1 MHKTNSKKGSIM
13 LPFLF
18 LKFKRSLIMELS
30 VVILAAGKGTRM
42 KSILPKV
49 MQPLAGKPLL
59 AHVLS
64 TAKQIAANNILVVY
78 GHGGELVQQH
88 FAQEGIAW
96 ALQAEQKGTGHAVQM
111 ALPHLAATGKTLIL
125 YGDVP
130 LTTPQTLQQLL
141 DLVTNDN
148 SLGLLTVNLANPTG
162 YGRIVREAGLVQ
174 RIVEQKDANEAEKQI
189 TEVNTGILCVPNH
202 YLHHCLPLLQNNNAQ
217 GEYYL
222 TDIIALAVAQGLS
235 IKTHQPQA
243 AWEVEGIN
251 DKLQLATLERVYQ
264 RLQADHLMRAGAT
277 MIDPNRFDV
286 RGTVSIGMDVSFD
299 VNVIL
304 EGDNHFG
311 NGVQIGAN
319 CILKNCTLADGVII
333 KANSVLEGA
342 VIGKNADVGP
352 FARIRAGTQLAAN
365 VHIGNFVEVK
375 NTIMHEGAK
384 AGHLSYLGDA
394 EIGARSNIGAG
405 TITCNYDGANKS
417 KTTIGANA
425 FIGSNA
431 SLVAPV
437 TIGEGAT
444 TGAGSTISKDVPA
457 GHLAVA
463 RGVQRNIEGWKRPT
477 KRSEQ

>member
-1 MHKTNSKKGSIM
+1 
-13 LPFLF
+13 
-18 LKFKRSLIMELS
+18 MELS
-30 VVILAAGKGTRM
+30 VLILAAGKGTRM

-49 MQPLAGKPLL
+49 MQPLAAKPLL
-59 AHVLS
+59 AHVLD
-64 TAKQIAANNILVVY
+64 TAKQLQAQQTIVVY

-88 FAQEGIAW
+88 FSQEPISW
-96 ALQAEQKGTGHAVQM
+96 ALQAEQKGTGHAVQV
-111 ALPHLAATGKTLIL
+111 ALSQLPTTGKTLIL

-130 LTTPQTLQQLL
+130 LTTIATLEKLL
-141 DLVTNDN
+141 ALVNDN
-148 SLGLLTVNLANPTG
+148 HSLGLLTVNLANPTG

-174 RIVEQKDANEAEKQI
+174 RIVEQKDASEQEKLI
-189 TEVNTGILCVPNH
+189 TEVNTGILCVPNKH
-202 YLHHCLPLLQNNNAQ
+202 LHTWLPTLKNTNAQ

-222 TDIIALAVAQGLS
+222 TDIIALAVVDGVTIQ
-235 IKTHQPQA
+235 THQPIA

-251 DKLQLATLERVYQ
+251 DKLQLASLERVYQ
-264 RLQADHLMRAGAT
+264 RLQADNLMRAGAT
-277 MIDPNRFDV
+277 IIDPNRFDI

-299 VNVIL
+299 INVIL
-304 EGDNHFG
+304 EGHNQLG
-311 NGVQIGAN
+311 NGVHIGAN
-319 CILKNCTLADGVII
+319 CIIKNCTLADGVII
-333 KANSVLEGA
+333 KPNSVLEGA
-342 VIGKNADVGP
+342 TIGENADVGP

-394 EIGARSNIGAG
+394 EIGARANIGAG

-417 KTTIGANA
+417 KTTIGADA

-444 TGAGSTISKDVPA
+444 TGAGSTISKNVPA
-457 GHLAVA
+457 QTLAVA
-463 RGVQRNIEGWKRPT
+463 RGLQRHIEGWQRPQ
-477 KRSEQ
+477 KK